1 MRRCWQGPVAGIAI
15 LGVVACDDPAPAP
28 PRELTTSQV
37 HQLIRHTSRNATA
50 GPEWAQ
56 DIKLAF
62 ARLGLLATKSNV
74 CATIA
79 VIEQES
85 TFKAQPDIPGLSRMV
100 HQQLESPQL
109 NGAVR
114 LAMKGRLLQRA
125 KNGRSFEANLAQV
138 KTELDLEKWYDEF
151 TASQLT
157 APLLKWMGKDVDS
170 LISTLGPM
178 QVSVRFAREFSRSKG
193 WPTEN
198 IRPYLHTREG
208 GVLYGTAHLLGV
220 PSSYSRMVYR
230 FADFNA
236 GPFAS
241 RNAGFQQ
248 MVSRLSGQKL
258 AQDGDLMSYR
268 KGVAFA
274 STTSAAVVS
283 VLARS
288 HTELTPDQ
296 IENDLRRE
304 KEAGFVRTPT
314 YQAISNMH
322 QSRHKTVIRET
333 LPKIALKSVKIS
345 KSLTTEWFAKQV
357 DTRYARCVNGKL

>member
-1 MRRCWQGPVAGIAI
+1 VG
-15 LGVVACDDPAPAP
+15 LVACEEPVPPP
-28 PRELTTSQV
+28 PRELTITQI
-37 HQLIRHTSRNATA
+37 HQLIRGTSRNASV
-50 GPEWAQ
+50 GSEWAQ
-56 DIKLAF
+56 DIKLAHS
-62 ARLGLLATKSNV
+62 RLGLLATRSNV

-85 TFKAQPDIPGLSRMV
+85 TFKTQPDIPGLSRMV
-100 HQQLESPQL
+100 RQQLESPQL

-114 LAMKGRLLQRA
+114 LAMKARLSQRA
-125 KNGRSFEANLAQV
+125 KNGRSFEVNLAQV
-138 KTELDLEKWYDEF
+138 KTELELETWYGEF

-178 QVSVRFAREFSRSKG
+178 QVSVQFAREFSRRKG
-193 WPTEN
+193 WPTVN

-248 MVSRLSGQKL
+248 MVSRLSGRKL
-258 AQDGDLMSYR
+258 AQDGDLLSYR

-274 STTSAAVVS
+274 SSTSAAVVW
-283 VLARS
+283 VLAEQQHR
-288 HTELTPDQ
+288 LPPGQ
-296 IENDLRRE
+296 IELDLQRE
-304 KEAGFVRTPT
+304 KEADFVQTST
-314 YQAISNMH
+314 YLAIVEKHQAL
-322 QSRHKTVIRET
+322 HKSVIREAM
-333 LPKIALKSVKIS
+333 PKIALKSVKIS
-345 KSLTTEWFAKQV
+345 RPLTTEWFARQV
-357 DTRYARCVNGKL
+357 DSRYARCTSIKV

>member
-1 MRRCWQGPVAGIAI
+1 MG
-15 LGVVACDDPAPAP
+15 LVACDDPLPAP
-28 PRELTTSQV
+28 PRELTTAQV
-37 HQLIRHTSRNATA
+37 HQLIRNTSRNSAA

-62 ARLGLLATKSNV
+62 ARLGLLATKPNV

-85 TFKAQPDIPGLSRMV
+85 TFKTQPDVPGLSRMV

-114 LAMKGRLLQRA
+114 LAMKARLSQRA
-125 KNGRSFEANLAQV
+125 QNGRSFENNLAQV
-138 KTELDLEKWYDEF
+138 KTELDLEKWYEEF
-151 TASQLT
+151 TAAQLT

-274 STTSAAVVS
+274 SSTSAAVVA
-283 VLARS
+283 VLTRNRP
-288 HTELTPDQ
+288 ELKPQQ
-296 IENDLRRE
+296 IDNDLRRE
-304 KEAGFVRTPT
+304 KQGDFVRTLS
-314 YQAISNMH
+314 YQAISELH
-322 QSRHKTVIRET
+322 QSLHKTVIREAM
-333 LPKIALKSVKIS
+333 PKIALKSVKIS
-345 KSLTTEWFAKQV
+345 RSLTTEWFAKQV
-357 DTRYARCVNGKL
+357 DARYTRCVNAKVQGFSA